1 LPPADRSAKIDWMA
15 CWGRLVPLLVV
26 VLAPAAGGC
35 SLLIDSDVGVRGGD
49 PGEDASNGG
58 DGGAD
63 AVDCPILPGFPP
75 FADDFESDDLA
86 WAIDPKIQRDGAG
99 AIEAGVSGG
108 ALRFAP
114 GVDATDSAWVKS
126 VEFDFLTGRIALR
139 IPPITVRDGTEAYVA
154 LISPGVRHM
163 MRFDGTHLTV
173 PGGTSVPYDGDAL
186 VWWQIRSQ
194 DYFLR
199 FETSMDG
206 VIWSELDRIPLDI
219 DPTQAR
225 IEIGISVSTS
235 SAASPGELV
244 VDDLNL
250 PPCR

>member
-1 LPPADRSAKIDWMA
+1 MA
-15 CWGRLVPLLVV
+15 CWGRLVPLLVA
-26 VLAPAAGGC
+26 VLAPVVGGC
-35 SLLIDSDVGVRGGD
+35 SLLVDSDVGVRGGG
-49 PGEDASNGG
+49 PGDDAAAGG
-58 DGGAD
+58 DGGAGGAD

-75 FADDFESDDLA
+75 FADDFDSDDLT

-114 GVDATDSAWVKS
+114 GMDATDSAWVKS
-126 VEFDFLTGRIALR
+126 VEFDFLSGRIAVRVL
-139 IPPITVRDGTEAYVA
+139 PITVRDGTEAYVA
-154 LISPGVRHM
+154 LIAPGVRHK
-163 MRFDGTHLTV
+163 MRFDGTDLFV
-173 PGGTSVPYDGDAL
+173 PGGNSVPYDGGAL

-194 DYFLR
+194 DYWLH
-199 FETSMDG
+199 FETSMDA
-206 VIWSELDRIPLDI
+206 VTWSELDRVPLDI

-235 SAASPGELV
+235 SADAPGEFA